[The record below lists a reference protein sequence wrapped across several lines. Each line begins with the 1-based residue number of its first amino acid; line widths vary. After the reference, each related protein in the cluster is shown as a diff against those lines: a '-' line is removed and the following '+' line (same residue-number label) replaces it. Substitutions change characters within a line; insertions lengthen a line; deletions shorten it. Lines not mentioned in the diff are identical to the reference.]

1 MTKEEIIQIG
11 RSVLEIEAQ
20 AVQDLSVQL
29 DENFARA
36 VECISET
43 KSRIIITG
51 IGKSGLVGRKI
62 ASTLTSCGTPSIFIH
77 PTEAGHGDL
86 GMILKEDVVIAIS
99 YSGETKEIVDIL
111 NFIRRI
117 GIQLICITGNRDSK
131 LAKFS
136 DVVIETR
143 VKREA
148 GPNGLI
154 PTSSSTATLA
164 IGDALAIA
172 LMKKK
177 GFGEEDF
184 ASVHPKGQ
192 AGKKLL
198 KVKNLMH
205 KGQNIPAIRKNSPMM
220 DVLQEMSEKKMGMTC
235 IIDAQQNLVGII
247 TDGDLR
253 RMLQKYGETILK
265 RRAHECMTPHP
276 ITIDKDDLAT
286 KALLLME
293 ENKITSLVIQ
303 NKSGKIEGII
313 HLHDLW
319 GTEMF

>member
-1 MTKEEIIQIG
+1 MNKEEIIQIG
-11 RSVLEIEAQ
+11 QSVLETEAQ
-20 AVQDLSVQL
+20 AVQNLSTQL

-111 NFIRRI
+111 NFIKRI

-136 DVVIETR
+136 DIVIETR

-164 IGDALAIA
+164 MGDALAIA

-205 KGQNIPAIRKNSPMM
+205 KGQNIPAIKEESPMM
-220 DVLQEMSEKKMGMTC
+220 EVLQEMSEKKMGMTC
-235 IIDAQQNLVGII
+235 IIDAHQNLVGII

-276 ITIDKDDLAT
+276 ITMDKDDLAT

-293 ENKITSLVIQ
+293 ENKITSLIIQ